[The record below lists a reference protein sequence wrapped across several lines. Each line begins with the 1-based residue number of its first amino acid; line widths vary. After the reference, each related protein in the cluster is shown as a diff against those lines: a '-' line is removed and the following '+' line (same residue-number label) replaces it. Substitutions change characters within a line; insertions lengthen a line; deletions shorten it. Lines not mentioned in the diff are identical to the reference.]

1 MADTTD
7 ASFDS
12 NDDVDGSVRL
22 AGGLAVEKSAHVKAK
37 VRILSDEDGD
47 ASGAGAL
54 FVKGGAAIFGHAHV
68 GKDADHAVTLD
79 DHLAARAD
87 TVNIT
92 AHASGGSGGG
102 VTIVSGKDAAGHVTI
117 RQDASGDGSAPR

>member
-1 MADTTD
+1 M
-7 ASFDS
+7 
-12 NDDVDGSVRL
+12 RL

-68 GKDADHAVTLD
+68 GKDADPRRGARRPPTC
-79 DHLAARAD
+79 ARAD

-92 AHASGGSGGG
+92 AHASGDP
-102 VTIVSGKDAAGHVTI
+102 TAA
-117 RQDASGDGSAPR
+117 

>member
-12 NDDVDGSVRL
+12 NDDVRFRAL

-68 GKDADHAVTLD
+68 GRTRPRRDAD
-79 DHLAARAD
+79 DHLVARAIPSTSPRTPPGD
-87 TVNIT
+87 PT
-92 AHASGGSGGG
+92 AG
-102 VTIVSGKDAAGHVTI
+102 
-117 RQDASGDGSAPR
+117 

>member
-7 ASFDS
+7 ASVDS

-79 DHLAARAD
+79 DHLAARAIPSTSPRTPPGD
-87 TVNIT
+87 P
-92 AHASGGSGGG
+92 
-102 VTIVSGKDAAGHVTI
+102 AA
-117 RQDASGDGSAPR
+117 A